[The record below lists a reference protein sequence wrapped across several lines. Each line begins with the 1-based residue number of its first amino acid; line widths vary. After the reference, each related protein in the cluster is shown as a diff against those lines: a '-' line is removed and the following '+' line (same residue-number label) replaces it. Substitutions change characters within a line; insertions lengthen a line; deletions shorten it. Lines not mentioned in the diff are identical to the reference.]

1 MEQALIQR
9 LIQGFLQ
16 LIVPSGVVSSL
27 SKSTQDLV
35 GGKNTKIEDSLCQNH
50 FQGPPSSPYSFDLGR
65 SRCPVQLL
73 DRILPCPSE
82 R

>member
-35 GGKNTKIEDSLCQNH
+35 KKNQNEDSLCRNH
-50 FQGPPSSPYSFDLGR
+50 FQRPPSSPYCFDLGR

>member
-16 LIVPSGVVSSL
+16 LIVPSGVVSYL

-35 GGKNTKIEDSLCQNH
+35 LNKPK
-50 FQGPPSSPYSFDLGR
+50 
-65 SRCPVQLL
+65 
-73 DRILPCPSE
+73 
-82 R
+82 